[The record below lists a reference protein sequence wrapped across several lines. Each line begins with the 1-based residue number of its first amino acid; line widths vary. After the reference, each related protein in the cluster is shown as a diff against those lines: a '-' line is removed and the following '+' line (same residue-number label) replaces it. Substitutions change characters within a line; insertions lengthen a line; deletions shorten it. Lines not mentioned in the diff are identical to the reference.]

1 MILGKKRI
9 KLWFGSGIWDTE
21 CGRMYREY
29 PLCLPG
35 GFCLPVTLAAE
46 ELTVSDLWE
55 ERISPEEAQSQLH
68 SFAKDTLLAE
78 MLGGTLQKS
87 TETLSRERGAYLL
100 TGLYSCREV
109 ISHTQWEQIGDMHG

>member
-1 MILGKKRI
+1 M
-9 KLWFGSGIWDTE
+9 
-21 CGRMYREY
+21 
-29 PLCLPG
+29 
-35 GFCLPVTLAAE
+35 TLAAE

>member
-1 MILGKKRI
+1 MPAGRLLPACDTGRGGTDRERSVGGKN
-9 KLWFGSGIWDTE
+9 L
-21 CGRMYREY
+21 
-29 PLCLPG
+29 
-35 GFCLPVTLAAE
+35 
-46 ELTVSDLWE
+46 
-55 ERISPEEAQSQLH
+55 PEEAQSQLH

>member
-1 MILGKKRI
+1 
-9 KLWFGSGIWDTE
+9 
-21 CGRMYREY
+21 MYREY

-55 ERISPEEAQSQLH
+55 ETLPAEEAQAQLQ
-68 SFAKDTLLAE
+68 SFAKNTLLAA

-87 TETLSRERGAYLL
+87 TETLSRDQGAYLL
-100 TGLYSCREV
+100 TGFYSCREV
-109 ISHTQWEQIGDMHG
+109 ISRPKWEQIGDMHG